1 MTSLI
6 RLGFALALALT
17 ASLTTSMPA
26 LAQDW
31 SEPTRG
37 SQTRKDLM
45 DAIRPHAEW
54 QLGAPV
60 QFVVDTLRLSG
71 DRALAFLSP
80 QRPGGVPIDVT
91 SVPAVLRGHWGVDSD
106 GYLEDMDGVSIMAL
120 LVKSGDTWVA
130 QHFSVGATDLWI
142 SDPEICADYITVMS
156 DFCYR

>member
-1 MTSLI
+1 MLFTRFAFAFVLPLI
-6 RLGFALALALT
+6 AC
-17 ASLTTSMPA
+17 LTTPLPA

-37 SQTRKDLM
+37 SKVRQDLM

-80 QRPGGVPIDVT
+80 KRPGGGPIDVT
-91 SVPAVLRGHWGVDSD
+91 TVPAVLRGDWRVDGD
-106 GYLEDMDGVSIMAL
+106 GYLEDMDGLSIMAL

-130 QHFSVGATDLWI
+130 QHFSIGATDLWI
-142 SDPEICADYITVMS
+142 SAPDICADYIIVMS